1 MLTLTAC
8 SENGCKGKV
17 PGSLEAA
24 HLCIIHFTIKV
35 ENDCAQMR
43 RETVYGKTP
52 HARQVEIIN
61 YIAEHGEMLARAS
74 TSGLHL
80 PDEMKARILNT
91 FLTLMNLRENL
102 DRAALRQPIGR
113 SG

>member
-1 MLTLTAC
+1 MSTAC
-8 SENGCKGKV
+8 SENGCKGRV
-17 PGSLEAA
+17 PAPLERVC
-24 HLCIIHFTIKV
+24 LCMLHFTLKL

-52 HARQVEIIN
+52 PARQAEIIHF
-61 YIAEHGEMLARAS
+61 IAEHGEMLARAS

-80 PDEMKARILNT
+80 ADEMKARLLNS

-102 DRAALRQPIGR
+102 DRAALRHPIGR
-113 SG
+113 TNG